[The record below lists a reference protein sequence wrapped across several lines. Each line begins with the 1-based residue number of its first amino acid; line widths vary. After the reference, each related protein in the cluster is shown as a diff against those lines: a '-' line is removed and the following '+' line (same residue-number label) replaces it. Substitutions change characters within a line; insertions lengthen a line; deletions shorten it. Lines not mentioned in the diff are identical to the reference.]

1 MARKTFRPHPG
12 EATTRR
18 RGTSSTATGSRPAS
32 TLSVAFSPSK
42 KTCLLHCGVGFSG

>member
-32 TLSVAFSPSK
+32 TLSVAFSPLFASEIRAA
-42 KTCLLHCGVGFSG
+42 F